1 MGRRGDRDPAEGAH
15 PLTSAGEPPGGN
27 RARARG
33 CISHSA
39 AHQRRSAPAS
49 PGTATSDPSGPTAG
63 TVKAVSSRL
72 PRIVLT
78 LVGVIALVIG
88 LVFAGQGAGLIAGS
102 FMTGSRQWLTIGF
115 IVAVVGVILLWLGLR
130 RRGSRPRA

>member
-1 MGRRGDRDPAEGAH
+1 M
-15 PLTSAGEPPGGN
+15 N
-27 RARARG
+27 
-33 CISHSA
+33 
-39 AHQRRSAPAS
+39 
-49 PGTATSDPSGPTAG
+49 
-63 TVKAVSSRL
+63 AVSSRL

-78 LVGVIALVIG
+78 LVGLIALVIG
-88 LVFAGQGAGLIAGS
+88 LLFAGQGAGLIAGS